1 MTEEMRNY
9 ILNLPKIQEIIEKY
23 KPLLIY
29 LGGSR
34 ATCCNNENSDW
45 DIIVYTDEVKI
56 TVFDNVYIPND
67 KNLHMHALI
76 YNPTFILKNI
86 FYSLD
91 SCWNIYMYIGF
102 ATDCITAMQIIY
114 EKPDDPLIH
123 FLLNNHVQICKY
135 GVYEILNTLQDET
148 RVALLE
154 TKLSLSRKVYYH
166 MLLAYDVLTN
176 SNSKA
181 LIRKIRQN
189 YSTVTEEEMTELKYK
204 IKYIK
209 DFYDNLDDAEF
220 DDLRFQARCLLD
232 AYSN

>member
-1 MTEEMRNY
+1 
-9 ILNLPKIQEIIEKY
+9 
-23 KPLLIY
+23 
-29 LGGSR
+29 
-34 ATCCNNENSDW
+34 
-45 DIIVYTDEVKI
+45 
-56 TVFDNVYIPND
+56 
-67 KNLHMHALI
+67 
-76 YNPTFILKNI
+76 
-86 FYSLD
+86 
-91 SCWNIYMYIGF
+91 
-102 ATDCITAMQIIY
+102 
-114 EKPDDPLIH
+114 
-123 FLLNNHVQICKY
+123 
-135 GVYEILNTLQDET
+135 
-148 RVALLE
+148 
-154 TKLSLSRKVYYH
+154 